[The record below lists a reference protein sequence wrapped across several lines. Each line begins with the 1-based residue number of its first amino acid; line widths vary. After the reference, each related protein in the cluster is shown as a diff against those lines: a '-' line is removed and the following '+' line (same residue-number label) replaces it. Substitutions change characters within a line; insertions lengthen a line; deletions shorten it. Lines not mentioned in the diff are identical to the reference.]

1 MTIIAS
7 NALINVGRAD
17 CVYVDNSG
25 YMHIDVGA
33 GTLFLKNIPDNALQQ
48 VAMAIAECKR
58 YIEFEDA
65 ELVVSEEEGDDI
77 SSDIE

>member
-1 MTIIAS
+1 MIILVS
-7 NALINVGRAD
+7 NAVINAGHAD

-48 VAMAIAECKR
+48 VAMGFAEGKR
-58 YIEFEDA
+58 FIDLDRA
-65 ELVVSEEEGDDI
+65 ELIIGGEDDTG
-77 SSDIE
+77 SDIK